1 MNTNGRS
8 ACTRSSS
15 TLARKDGYAKNRD
28 GRHKLLKKTL
38 LLLPYGA
45 DGIGVVSIRPPD
57 DAARLPEIN
66 EVTVSP

>member
-1 MNTNGRS
+1 
-8 ACTRSSS
+8 
-15 TLARKDGYAKNRD
+15 LARKDGYAKNRD

>member
-1 MNTNGRS
+1 MNGRS
-8 ACTRSSS
+8 ACIRSSS
-15 TLARKDGYAKNRD
+15 TLALMDGYAKNRH
-28 GRHKLLKKTL
+28 GRHKLLKKTTL
-38 LLLPYGA
+38 LLLLYGA